1 MNDCPRQNPA
11 YGRLFL
17 SLYKSISYN
26 NTGDVGFAG
35 LASFALML
43 RESRKT
49 STVAVWRPEIDVLS
63 RKHS

>member
-26 NTGDVGFAG
+26 YYSQVGSDAH
-35 LASFALML
+35 ASFALAGKK
-43 RESRKT
+43 SRKT
-49 STVAVWRPEIDVLS
+49 SAVAVWR
-63 RKHS
+63 R

>member
-26 NTGDVGFAG
+26 YYSQVGSDAH
-35 LASFALML
+35 ASFALAGKK
-43 RESRKT
+43 SRKT
-49 STVAVWRPEIDVLS
+49 SAVAVWRRKIDVLS
-63 RKHS
+63 RK